1 MKRVFACVGFSMAV
15 ALVVL
20 CFVKPE
26 YILILTVGLTVLL
39 AVSLVL
45 PKFRQAVVLPLSL
58 ASAVTACLLYV
69 GFTGLCVQPVQ
80 ALDGTTAECTFYA
93 TDIGAVTSNSKGYC
107 VKVTQMNGEKTNF
120 NTYIYTDSRSNLRP
134 YKEYNGRMSFF
145 SIADNPFLSYG
156 KYADRIYI
164 AASCRLTGESGKTIN
179 SPYRYIVDLRQSIRN
194 KLLYIMSDDAGALS
208 VALVTGDKSYL
219 DKSIRQAFTYSGMS
233 HIMAV
238 SGLHLAVAVGGVLYV
253 LKRLKLKP
261 WITNSVCIAL
271 TLLYMALAGFSG
283 SVTRAGIMMIV
294 MLLAGLFSMRGD
306 TLNSLGI
313 AVTAMCVSNPL
324 CVTDIGT
331 VLSVLAVLSLVTL
344 YPHFSKRMFIKPE
357 DPLSLKPKEKLYIYI
372 QKAVSPVFVSI
383 SVVVYTLPVMYLF
396 FGYTSV
402 VGPVANIIAVPLG
415 SICVVASLAIYLVSL
430 LGITP
435 ITAFA
440 VLVCEFF
447 DTLLIKVCTFFAQA
461 GNVILGLDYRFGVLI
476 AVALL
481 VVAVGFAVG
490 KNKSVKVAFAVTG
503 CVCAVCFSILLFNG
517 RSDVVMRV
525 FPDGAIV
532 CTYDSKTVVC
542 GVNTKGDY
550 YKVKSYLQSNMLYV
564 DFLVADNT
572 SSYCAMLSNDVGVN
586 TLFCDEFDDTILLSA
601 DCKRLEVQSVYNVL
615 LDDDYN
621 LCYNQGGVTLYI
633 KDFSISTY
641 QNADFTVNSD
651 TATDSTGCIELK
663 NGTVDYRISSKDSY
677 KVRRLNQWQK

>member
-1 MKRVFACVGFSMAV
+1 MKRVFTCVGFSMAV
-15 ALVVL
+15 ALFVL
-20 CFVKPE
+20 CFIKPE
-26 YILILTVGLTVLL
+26 YILILTVGLAVLF
-39 AVSLVL
+39 AVSLAL

-69 GFTGLCVQPVQ
+69 GFISLYVQPVQ
-80 ALDGTTAECTFYA
+80 ALDATTADCTFYA

-107 VKVTQMNGEKTNF
+107 VKVTRINGEKTNF
-120 NTYIYTDSRSNLRP
+120 KAYIYTDSRSNLRP
-134 YKEYNGRMSFF
+134 YKEYNGMMSFF
-145 SIADNPFLSYG
+145 KIADDPMLSYG
-156 KYADRIYI
+156 KFADKIYI
-164 AASCRLTGESGKTIN
+164 AAYCKLTGENGKIIN

-208 VALVTGDKSYL
+208 VALVTGDKSFL
-219 DKSIRQAFTYSGMS
+219 DKRIKRSFTYSGMS

-238 SGLHLAVAVGGVLYV
+238 SGLHLAVVVGSLLYA

-261 WITNSVCIAL
+261 WITNSVCIAA
-271 TLLYMALAGFSG
+271 TLVYMALAGFSG

-294 MLLAGLFSMRGD
+294 MLLAGMFSMRGD

-331 VLSVLAVLSLVTL
+331 VLSVLAVLSLVTF
-344 YPHFSKRMFIKPE
+344 YPHFSKRMFIKPD
-357 DPLSLKPKEKLYIYI
+357 DPLSLKPKEKLYACI
-372 QKAVSPVFVSI
+372 KKLVGSVFVSVC
-383 SVVVYTLPVMYLF
+383 VVVYTLPIMYLF

-415 SICVVASLAIYLVSL
+415 SVCVVASLTVYLVSL

-435 ITAFA
+435 ITAVA

-461 GNVILGLDYRFGVLI
+461 GNVVLGLDYRFGVLI

-481 VVAVGFAVG
+481 VIAVGFAVG
-490 KNKSVKVAFAVTG
+490 KNKSVKLALASAG
-503 CVCAVCFSILLFNG
+503 ILCAVCFSVLLFNG

-564 DFLVADNT
+564 DFLVVDNS
-572 SSYCAMLSNDVGVN
+572 SSYCAMLSNDVAVN
-586 TLFCDEFDDTILLSA
+586 TLLCDEFDDTILSSA
-601 DCKRLEVQSVYNVL
+601 DCQRLEVQSVYNVL

-641 QNADFTVNSD
+641 QNADFAVNSKSI
-651 TATDSTGCIELK
+651 TDGTGCIELK
-663 NGTVDYRISSKDSY
+663 NGTVDYRISSRDSY
-677 KVRRLNQWQK
+677 KARRLNQWQK